1 MNQAIKPSHASR
13 AADYRRIKFSIDMK
27 RKLFTYIIWALG
39 VLLLGFQPAI
49 GAEPLSKQLGL
60 RIKTIMLDPWYGGEE
75 KGPLI
80 GQKYG
85 KDITLEIAQKL
96 QGQLET
102 SGFKVYLTRNGDRLV
117 PLEDRVFQG
126 KSKGADVQLAIKV
139 SLAKKDCIKLFM
151 ASPPIKKPRNVTAT
165 KKTEDLGT
173 ELNEIFNNIKADDI
187 REESLLLSKII
198 SDKFKG
204 GLSPTCVELWKGKDY
219 ILTNAQSPTVMV
231 DFRISPTAKKP
242 LILDSASLDE
252 IAGLLA
258 DSIKQ
263 YSDKRATKTSQEYT
277 NDWCPK
283 ITFIGKTAEILNV
296 EKCEYIS
303 GITIKLIYNGVD
315 TYPAKLKF
323 ILLDAEG
330 NKLPSDQTK
339 HVSGPA
345 RLEKGQYGTF
355 TIQYKGNDNPSKIEI
370 EGVW

>member
-1 MNQAIKPSHASR
+1 
-13 AADYRRIKFSIDMK
+13 MK
-27 RKLFTYIIWALG
+27 RKLFIYIIWALG

-96 QGQLET
+96 QGQLEA
-102 SGFKVYLTRNGDRLV
+102 SGFKVYLTRTGDRLV

-126 KSKGADVQLAIKV
+126 KSKGADVHLAIKV
-139 SLAKKDCIKLFM
+139 SLAKNDCIKLFI
-151 ASPPIKKPRNVTAT
+151 ASLPIKEPRSATVT
-165 KKTEDLGT
+165 KKTEELGT
-173 ELNEIFNNIKADDI
+173 ELNEIFGNLVADDI
-187 REESLLLSKII
+187 REESLLISKII
-198 SDKFKG
+198 LDKFKE
-204 GLSPTCVELWKGKDY
+204 GLSTNCVELRKGKDY
-219 ILTNAQSPTVMV
+219 ILKNAQSPTVMV
-231 DFRISPTAKKP
+231 DFSISPTAQKP
-242 LILDSASLDE
+242 FTLDTASLDK

-263 YSDKRATKTSQEYT
+263 YSDNRAAKTSHESPNY
-277 NDWCPK
+277 WCPIIAFVGKAAK
-283 ITFIGKTAEILNV
+283 IFTVQN
-296 EKCEYIS
+296 CEYIS
-303 GITIKLIYNGVD
+303 GITIKLVYNGVD
-315 TYPAKLKF
+315 AYPAKLKF
-323 ILLDAEG
+323 TLLDTGG
-330 NKLPSDQTK
+330 NKLPIDQTK

-345 RLEKGQYGTF
+345 RLEKGQYGIF